1 MKRNSLLALVVA
13 AGAAIGL
20 SATSVKAQT
29 QYPVS
34 PVRLVTHSSPGG
46 GTDVFLR
53 QLSTRLKDIMGAN
66 FVVENITGAGGARAM
81 AALASG
87 PKDGSMIYGTTPTYV
102 ITTILS
108 DLELGYDSLDPIV
121 NIFFDPQV
129 VYVRA
134 DSPYKSL
141 NDVIDDAKARPS
153 QVTVAVSTAGS
164 QDRQVME
171 RFKKLTGT
179 DVVILTHDGGGDVI
193 LSVLNGTANVGVGEI
208 AELRGQVEAGQLRI
222 IATYTEDRVPLLPD
236 VPTAKEQGLD
246 LVVHKFRG
254 LAGPKDLPQEVIT
267 AWEEGI
273 QKLLADPDFKEW
285 YEGEGVQAAFMNH
298 DEVKAFTAKFAEDM
312 NAFFKEYN
320 IK

>member
-1 MKRNSLLALVVA
+1 
-13 AGAAIGL
+13 
-20 SATSVKAQT
+20 
-29 QYPVS
+29 
-34 PVRLVTHSSPGG
+34 
-46 GTDVFLR
+46 
-53 QLSTRLKDIMGAN
+53 
-66 FVVENITGAGGARAM
+66 
-81 AALASG
+81 
-87 PKDGSMIYGTTPTYV
+87 MIYGTTPTYV

-222 IATYTEDRVPLLPD
+222 IATYTEDRVPILPD